1 MSELELLQQEN
12 DKLLNKII
20 EKDKEILKLINEIN
34 KELANGTN

>member
-12 DKLLNKII
+12 DKLLNEII
-20 EKDKEILKLINEIN
+20 EKNKEILKLINEIN